1 MHANR
6 QVHSTNLVWFSKNC
20 FEYDYFVFID
30 KYNNVNACHVFTKQ
44 STYVTTHET
53 IMKLRHACDEME
65 INI

>member
-1 MHANR
+1 MIN
-6 QVHSTNLVWFSKNC
+6 
-20 FEYDYFVFID
+20 FVFIY

>member
-1 MHANR
+1 MIN
-6 QVHSTNLVWFSKNC
+6 
-20 FEYDYFVFID
+20 FVFID
-30 KYNNVNACHVFTKQ
+30 KYNYVNACHV

>member
-1 MHANR
+1 MLIDRCIARIQFDFLKIVLSMIN
-6 QVHSTNLVWFSKNC
+6 
-20 FEYDYFVFID
+20 FVFID
-30 KYNNVNACHVFTKQ
+30 KYNYVNACHVFTEQ